1 MQLDRSAKIGPIH
14 FTRPASW
21 QLGSQMHSW
30 VFWRFSHG
38 GGMRQLCSFHEGNS
52 PASPS
57 FWYWERPRQYDW
69 GFQSHHHILTMIL
82 ALRYHLKR
90 ICLDLQGSISTINNQ
105 HTNSCPPGIRP
116 IHARYQ
122 MYQVTT
128 NSLGFA
134 TRKVVS
140 LKRSILMCTQNWK
153 SSWHQNPAFCPQ
165 SDASR
170 RGTRTYPGPNLGIEH
185 RVEQGQL
192 EFTF

>member
-1 MQLDRSAKIGPIH
+1 
-14 FTRPASW
+14 
-21 QLGSQMHSW
+21 
-30 VFWRFSHG
+30 
-38 GGMRQLCSFHEGNS
+38 MRQLCSFHEGSS

-69 GFQSHHHILTMIL
+69 GSQSHHHILTMEL
-82 ALRYHLKR
+82 ALRYHPKR

-105 HTNSCPPGIRP
+105 HTNSCPPRIRP

-140 LKRSILMCTQNWK
+140 LKRSTLMCTQNWK

-165 SDASR
+165 SDASC
-170 RGTRTYPGPNLGIEH
+170 RGTRTYPGPNHGTEH

-192 EFTF
+192 EFTV